1 MLLKKYKQEQLF
13 NSNPKIFLIFEL
25 LSVNNEKFTAMKKNL
40 NEKGFK
46 VKYLRTKETLG
57 ILRNFKHLKKEHF
70 VQSKNLFKSTLICIY
85 LKTNFDNVMEN
96 GVTNQIEH
104 LVNGLAFGEDFYEKY
119 RLVLVG
125 MYFEGLFYNPKALLC
140 FCAICQIA
148 ITGTS
153 YAIGCNR
160 GIPASSARLLW
171 SWCRKKPNMLQVEST
186 CKGGPNSV

>member
-125 MYFEGLFYNPKALLC
+125 MYFEGLFYNPKALLHFQTKPSLILSSLISPTVSMSSFLVC
-140 FCAICQIA
+140 PLVSIINTLIFIA
-148 ITGTS
+148 
-153 YAIGCNR
+153 
-160 GIPASSARLLW
+160 
-171 SWCRKKPNMLQVEST
+171 KPL
-186 CKGGPNSV
+186 NS